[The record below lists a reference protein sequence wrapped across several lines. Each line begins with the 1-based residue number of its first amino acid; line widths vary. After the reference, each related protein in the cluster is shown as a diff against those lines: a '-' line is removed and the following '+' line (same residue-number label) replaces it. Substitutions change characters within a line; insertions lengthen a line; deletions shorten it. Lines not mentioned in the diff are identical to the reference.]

1 LRALITGANGF
12 AGSHLAEYLLEHTDV
27 APYGLGL
34 GGQEHIAHLE
44 DKLIFYEGD
53 LRDPEQV
60 KEVLAEVRP
69 DLIFHLAAQAY
80 VGVSWKDPWATL
92 ANNIHA
98 QLNVL
103 QGMVDLSLPA
113 KVMVVGSN
121 EEYGL
126 VKPGE
131 MPVKETNPLRPD
143 NPYGVSKIGQ
153 DMLGLQYYNSYGL
166 HVVRVRPFN
175 HIGPRQSDQFVA
187 SAFARQIAEAELG
200 LREAVIHVGNL
211 STQRDFTD
219 VRDVVRA
226 YYLVLTKGRAGE
238 VYNIGSGVPRL
249 IGDLLDTLLKWGEL
263 DIRVEVDPSRLRPS
277 DVPIIYCDPT
287 KLKACTGWEPTTTFE
302 QSLHDVLEYW
312 RERIRRDTDSP
323 NWQQEAQSN

>member
-34 GGQEHIAHLE
+34 GSQDHIIHLKG
-44 DKLIFYEGD
+44 KLIFSEAD
-53 LRDPEQV
+53 LCDSEQV
-60 KEVLAEVRP
+60 REALAKVRP

-80 VGVSWKDPWATL
+80 VGVSWKDPWGTL
-92 ANNIHA
+92 ANNIRA

-113 KVMVVGSN
+113 RVMVVGSN

-126 VKPGE
+126 VRSDE
-131 MPVKETNPLRPD
+131 LPVKETNPLRPD

-187 SAFARQIAEAELG
+187 PAFARQIAEAELG
-200 LREAVIHVGNL
+200 LREAVIRVGNL
-211 STQRDFTD
+211 SSQRDFAD

-226 YYLVLTKGRAGE
+226 YYLILTRGQAGE
-238 VYNIGSGVPRL
+238 VYNIGSGEPRL
-249 IGDLLDTLLKWGEL
+249 ISDLLDTLLQFSKL
-263 DIRVEVDPSRLRPS
+263 DIKVEQDQSRLRPS

-287 KLKACTGWEPTTTFE
+287 KLKECTGWQPTISFE
-302 QSLHDVLEYW
+302 QSLYDVLEDW
-312 RERIRRDTDSP
+312 RQRVRRGVDSP
-323 NWQQEAQSN
+323 GPRLEAQSK

>member
-12 AGSHLAEYLLEHTDV
+12 AGSHLTEYLLEHTDV

-34 GGQEHIAHLE
+34 GPQDHIAHLKG
-44 DKLIFYEGD
+44 KLIFYEGD
-53 LRDPEQV
+53 LCDRERV

-69 DLIFHLAAQAY
+69 DLIFHLAAQAD

-103 QGMVDLSLPA
+103 QGMVDLSLSA
-113 KVMVVGSN
+113 RIMVVGSD
-121 EEYGL
+121 EEHGL
-126 VKPGE
+126 IKADE
-131 MPVKETNPLRPD
+131 LPVKETNPLRPD

-166 HVVRVRPFN
+166 PVVRVRPFN

-200 LREAVIHVGNL
+200 LRQPVIHVGNL
-211 STQRDFTD
+211 SAQRDFTD

-226 YYLVLTKGRAGE
+226 YYLILAKGQAGE

-249 IGDLLDTLLKWGEL
+249 ISDLLGTLLKWSEL
-263 DIRVEVDPSRLRPS
+263 DIRVEQDPSRLRPS
-277 DVPIIYCDPT
+277 DVPVIYCDPT
-287 KLKACTGWEPTTTFE
+287 KLKECTGWQPTIPFE
-302 QSLHDVLEYW
+302 QSLCDVLEYW
-312 RERIRRDTDSP
+312 RGRIRKSMP
-323 NWQQEAQSN
+323 EVSN

>member
-34 GGQEHIAHLE
+34 GHQDHIAHLKGE
-44 DKLIFYEGD
+44 LIFHEGD
-53 LRDPEQV
+53 LCDPERV
-60 KEVLAEVRP
+60 KEALAEVRP

-80 VGVSWKDPWATL
+80 VGLSWQDPWATL

-113 KVMVVGSN
+113 RVMVVGSN

-126 VKPGE
+126 IRPDE
-131 MPVKETNPLRPD
+131 LPVKETNPLCPD

-187 SAFARQIAEAELG
+187 PAFARQIAEAELG

-211 STQRDFTD
+211 SSQRDFTD

-226 YYLVLTKGRAGE
+226 YYLILTKGQAGE

-249 IGDLLDTLLKWGEL
+249 ISDLLDTLLKWSKL
-263 DIRVEVDPSRLRPS
+263 DIRVEQDPSRLRPS
-277 DVPIIYCDPT
+277 DVPIIYCDPG
-287 KLKACTGWEPTTTFE
+287 KLKACTGWQPTISFE
-302 QSLHDVLEYW
+302 QSLCDVLEYW
-312 RERIRRDTDSP
+312 RERIRQGVDSP
-323 NWQQEAQSN
+323 VPQQEAQGN

>member
-34 GGQEHIAHLE
+34 GSQDHIVHLKG
-44 DKLIFYEGD
+44 KLIFSETD
-53 LRDPEQV
+53 LCDPEQV
-60 KEVLAEVRP
+60 REVLAKVRP
-69 DLIFHLAAQAY
+69 DLVFHLAAQAY
-80 VGVSWKDPWATL
+80 VGVSWKDPWGTL

-113 KVMVVGSN
+113 RVMVVGSN

-126 VKPGE
+126 VRSDE
-131 MPVKETNPLRPD
+131 LPVKETNPLRPD

-187 SAFARQIAEAELG
+187 PAFARQIAEAELG
-200 LREAVIHVGNL
+200 LREPVIRVGNL
-211 STQRDFTD
+211 SSQRDFAD

-226 YYLVLTKGRAGE
+226 YYLILTRGQAGE
-238 VYNIGSGVPRL
+238 VYNIGSGEPRL
-249 IGDLLDTLLKWGEL
+249 ISDLLDTLLQFSKL
-263 DIRVEVDPSRLRPS
+263 DIKVEQDQSRLRPS
-277 DVPIIYCDPT
+277 DVPIIYCDPI
-287 KLKACTGWEPTTTFE
+287 KLKECTGWQPTISFE
-302 QSLHDVLEYW
+302 QSLYDVLEDW
-312 RERIRRDTDSP
+312 RQRVRRGVDSP
-323 NWQQEAQSN
+323 DPRLEAQSK